1 MESAADM
8 DIRGQF
14 LQGMSCAA
22 NTVNVVT
29 TDGAAGRAGVTV
41 SAMASVSADG
51 DAPTMLVCVH
61 HLAAAAQTILDNGC
75 FCTNILRD
83 DQSFISDT
91 FAGRLKTQDG
101 DKFSCVDWLAMKT
114 GAPRVR
120 DPLTAFDCTVKSSER
135 VGTHFVFIGEVQD
148 IFVATGGSPLIFA
161 NRTYGSPVTISPP
174 RKQRAELDTL
184 RIGTLHTFGPYLL
197 PSIIRKLEDDEGPV
211 DLDLHEGDQR
221 ELLELLRAG
230 TIDLAF
236 VYDFDLGSDVTA
248 LAVSELPTYVLLAE
262 NDPLAGQSAVA
273 LADLVA
279 RPMVLLD
286 ASPSRD
292 YFLSLFDG
300 IGDPHVAYRTSTFEM
315 VRGMVAHGLGYSLLA
330 TKPASSMSYDG
341 KALVTRPLS
350 DSVETNRLV
359 LSQRRDVQLTK
370 STEAFVWHC
379 VQIFGLDMD

>member
-1 MESAADM
+1 M

-14 LQGMSCAA
+14 LQAMSCAA

-61 HLAAAAQTILDNGC
+61 HLSAAAQTILDNGC

-91 FAGRLKTQDG
+91 FAGRLKTEDG
-101 DKFSCVDWLAMKT
+101 DKFSCVDWVAMKT

-161 NRTYGSPVTISPP
+161 NRMYGSPVTISPP
-174 RKQRAELDTL
+174 RKQRAETDTL

-197 PSIIRKLEDDEGPV
+197 PSIIRKLEDEVGPI

-248 LAVSELPTYVLLAE
+248 LTVSELPTYVLLAE
-262 NDPLAGQSAVA
+262 NDPLAAQGAVA

-292 YFLSLFDG
+292 YFLSLFAG
-300 IGDPHVAYRTSTFEM
+300 IGDPHVAYRTGTFEM

-330 TKPASSMSYDG
+330 TKPASAMSYDG
-341 KALVTRPLS
+341 KALVTRPLV
-350 DSVETNRLV
+350 DRVETSRLV
-359 LSQRRDVQLTK
+359 LSQRRDVELTK
-370 STEAFVWHC
+370 SAEAFVWHC

>member
-1 MESAADM
+1 MAGVADM
-8 DIRGQF
+8 DLRGQF

-61 HLAAAAQTILDNGC
+61 HLSAAAQTILDNGC

-91 FAGRLKTQDG
+91 FAGRLTTADG
-101 DKFSCVDWLAMKT
+101 DKFSCADWRPMTT
-114 GAPRVR
+114 GALRVR
-120 DPLTAFDCTVKSSER
+120 DPLTAFDCRVKSSER
-135 VGTHFVFIGEVQD
+135 VGTHFVFIGEVQE
-148 IFVATGGSPLIFA
+148 IFVASGGNPLIFA
-161 NRTYGSPVTISPP
+161 NRSYGSPVTISPP
-174 RKQRAELDTL
+174 RRQRAEIGSI
-184 RIGTLHTFGPYLL
+184 RIGTLNTFGPYLL
-197 PSIIRKLEDDEGPV
+197 PSIVRKLQDEIGAV

-221 ELLELLRAG
+221 QLLELLRAG

-236 VYDFDLGSDVTA
+236 VYDFELGSDVTA
-248 LAVSELPTYVLLAE
+248 LTVAELPTYVLLAE
-262 NDPLAGQSAVA
+262 NDPLAQDGPVS
-273 LADLVA
+273 LADLVS

-292 YFLSLFDG
+292 YFLSLFEG
-300 IGDPHVAYRTSTFEM
+300 IGEPQVAHRAGTFEM

-330 TKPASSMSYDG
+330 TKPASAMSYDG
-341 KALVTRPLS
+341 KALVTRPLA
-350 DSVETNRLV
+350 DAVESSRLV
-359 LSQRRDVQLTK
+359 LSQRRDVELSK
-370 STEAFVWHC
+370 PTEAFVWHC
-379 VQIFGLDMD
+379 MQIFGLDLD

>member
-1 MESAADM
+1 MAGM
-8 DIRGQF
+8 DIRAQF
-14 LQGMSCAA
+14 LQAMSCAA

-29 TDGAAGRAGVTV
+29 TDGTAGRAGVTV

-51 DAPTMLVCVH
+51 DHPTMLVCVH
-61 HLAAAAQTILDNGC
+61 HLSAAAQTILDNGC

-83 DQSFISDT
+83 DQSFISDI
-91 FAGRLKTQDG
+91 FAGRMKTEDG
-101 DKFSCVDWLAMKT
+101 DKFSCVDWVAMKT

-148 IFVATGGSPLIFA
+148 IFVAKGGSPLIFA
-161 NRTYGSPVTISPP
+161 NRAYGSPVTISPA

-197 PSIIRKLEDDEGPV
+197 PSIIRKLEDEIGPV

-221 ELLELLRAG
+221 QLLELLRAG
-230 TIDLAF
+230 TIDIAF

-262 NDPLAGQSAVA
+262 NDPLAAQATVA
-273 LADLVA
+273 LADLA
-279 RPMVLLD
+279 TRPMVLLD
-286 ASPSRD
+286 APPSRD

-300 IGDPHVAYRTSTFEM
+300 IGEPDVAYRAGTFEM

-341 KALVTRPLS
+341 KALVTRPLADNVAAS
-350 DSVETNRLV
+350 RLV
-359 LSQRRDVQLTK
+359 LSQRRDVPLNK

-379 VQIFGLDMD
+379 VQIFGLDTD

>member
-1 MESAADM
+1 MGNAADT

-14 LQGMSCAA
+14 LQAMSCAA

-29 TDGAAGRAGVTV
+29 TDGKAGRAGVTV

-61 HLAAAAQTILDNGC
+61 HLSAAAQTILDNGC

-83 DQSFISDT
+83 DQSFISDV
-91 FAGRLKTQDG
+91 FAGRLKTEDG
-101 DKFSCVDWLAMKT
+101 DKFSCVDWVAMKT

-148 IFVATGGSPLIFA
+148 IFVAEGGSPLIFA
-161 NRTYGSPVTISPP
+161 NRAYGSPVTISPA
-174 RKQRAELDTL
+174 RKQRTEVDTI

-197 PSIIRKLEDDEGPV
+197 PSIIRKLEDETGPV

-221 ELLELLRAG
+221 QLLELLRAG

-262 NDPLAGQSAVA
+262 NDPLAVQTTVA
-273 LADLVA
+273 LADLVS

-300 IGDPHVAYRTSTFEM
+300 LGDANVAYRAGSFEM

-330 TKPASSMSYDG
+330 TKPASAMSYDG
-341 KALVTRPLS
+341 KALVTRPLADNVGS
-350 DSVETNRLV
+350 SRLV
-359 LSQRRDVQLTK
+359 LSQRRDVPLNK

>member
-1 MESAADM
+1 MEGGADI
-8 DIRGQF
+8 DLRGQF

-29 TDGAAGRAGVTV
+29 TDGVAGRAGVTV

-91 FAGRLKTQDG
+91 FAGRLTTKDG
-101 DKFSCVDWLAMKT
+101 DKFSCADWMAMKT
-114 GAPRVR
+114 GAPRVK
-120 DPLTAFDCTVKSSER
+120 DPLTAFDCRVKSSER
-135 VGTHFVFIGEVQD
+135 VGTHFVFVGEVQE
-148 IFVATGGSPLIFA
+148 IFVASGGNPLIFA
-161 NRTYGSPVTISPP
+161 NRSYGSPVTISPP
-174 RKQRAELDTL
+174 RKKRAEIGSLK
-184 RIGTLHTFGPYLL
+184 IGTLHTFGPYLL
-197 PSIIRKLEDDEGPV
+197 PSIIRKLQDEVGPV

-236 VYDFDLGSDVTA
+236 LYDFDLGSDVTA
-248 LAVSELPTYVLLAE
+248 LTIAELPTYVLLAE
-262 NDPLAGQSAVA
+262 SDPLALSRSVA
-273 LADLVA
+273 LEDLVS

-300 IGDPHVAYRTSTFEM
+300 IGEPQVAYRAGTFEM

-330 TKPASSMSYDG
+330 TKPASAMSYDG
-341 KALVTRPLS
+341 KALVMRPLA
-350 DSVETNRLV
+350 DAVETSSLV
-359 LSQRRDVQLTK
+359 LSQRRDVKLNK
-370 STEAFVWHC
+370 PTEAFVWHC
-379 VQIFGLDMD
+379 LQIFGLEMD

>member
-1 MESAADM
+1 MEGVADM
-8 DIRGQF
+8 DIKGQF

-61 HLAAAAQTILDNGC
+61 HLSAAAQTILDNGC

-91 FAGRLKTQDG
+91 FAGRLKTEDG
-101 DKFSCVDWLAMKT
+101 DKFSCVDWVAMKT

-161 NRTYGSPVTISPP
+161 NRMYGSPVTISPP
-174 RKQRAELDTL
+174 RMQRAEPDTL

-197 PSIIRKLEDDEGPV
+197 PSIIRKLEDETGPI

-221 ELLELLRAG
+221 QLLELLRAG

-236 VYDFDLGSDVTA
+236 VYDLDLGSDVTA
-248 LAVSELPTYVLLAE
+248 LTVSELPTYVLLAE
-262 NDPLAGQSAVA
+262 NDPLAAQSAVA

-300 IGDPHVAYRTSTFEM
+300 IGDPHVAYRTGTFEM

-330 TKPASSMSYDG
+330 TKPASAMSYDG
-341 KALVTRPLS
+341 KALVTRPLA
-350 DSVETNRLV
+350 DSVETSRLV
-359 LSQRRDVQLTK
+359 LSQRRDVPPTK

>member
-1 MESAADM
+1 MADVADM
-8 DIRGQF
+8 DLRGQF

-29 TDGAAGRAGVTV
+29 TDGPAGRAGVTV

-61 HLAAAAQTILDNGC
+61 HLSAAAQTILDNGC

-91 FAGRLKTQDG
+91 FAGRLTTADG
-101 DKFSCVDWLAMKT
+101 DKFSCADWLPMKT
-114 GAPRVR
+114 GALRVK

-135 VGTHFVFIGEVQD
+135 VGTHFVFIGEVQE
-148 IFVATGGSPLIFA
+148 IFVASGGNPLIFA
-161 NRTYGSPVTISPP
+161 NRSYGSPVTISPP
-174 RKQRAELDTL
+174 RKQRADIGSLK
-184 RIGTLHTFGPYLL
+184 IGTLHTFGPYLL
-197 PSIIRKLEDDEGPV
+197 PGILRKLQDEVGPLE
-211 DLDLHEGDQR
+211 LDLHEGDQR
-221 ELLELLRAG
+221 HLLELLRAG

-236 VYDFDLGSDVTA
+236 VYDFELGSDVTA
-248 LAVSELPTYVLLAE
+248 LTVAELPTYVLLAE
-262 NDPLAGQSAVA
+262 SDPLAQDGPVA
-273 LADLVA
+273 LADLVD

-300 IGDPHVAYRTSTFEM
+300 IGEPQVAYRAGTFEM

-330 TKPASSMSYDG
+330 TKPASAMSYDG
-341 KALVTRPLS
+341 KALVTRALA
-350 DSVETNRLV
+350 DTVETSRLV
-359 LSQRRDVQLTK
+359 LSQRRNARLSK
-370 STEAFVWHC
+370 PTEAFVWHC
-379 VQIFGLDMD
+379 MQIFGLDLD

>member
-14 LQGMSCAA
+14 LQGMACAA

-61 HLAAAAQTILDNGC
+61 HMSAAAQTILDNGC

-91 FAGRLKTQDG
+91 FAGRLPTEDG
-101 DKFSCVDWLAMKT
+101 DKFSCVDWVAMKT
-114 GAPRVR
+114 GAPRVK

-174 RKQRAELDTL
+174 RKQRAELNTL
-184 RIGTLHTFGPYLL
+184 KIGTLHTFGPYLL
-197 PSIIRKLEDDEGPV
+197 PSILRELQDEVGPIE
-211 DLDLHEGDQR
+211 LDLHEGDQR

-236 VYDFDLGSDVTA
+236 VYDFDLGSDVTG
-248 LAVSELPTYVLLAE
+248 LTVSELPTYVLLAE
-262 NDPLAGQSAVA
+262 NDPLASNSAVA

-292 YFLSLFDG
+292 YFLSLFEN
-300 IGDPHVAYRTSTFEM
+300 IGDPQVAYRAGSFEM

-330 TKPASSMSYDG
+330 TKPASAMSYDG
-341 KALVTRPLS
+341 KALVTRPLA
-350 DSVETNRLV
+350 DSVDNSRLV
-359 LSQRRDVQLTK
+359 LSQRRDVQLSK

-379 VQIFGLDMD
+379 MQIFGLDMD

>member
-1 MESAADM
+1 M
-8 DIRGQF
+8 DIRAQF

-29 TDGAAGRAGVTV
+29 TDGTAGRAGVTV

-91 FAGRLKTQDG
+91 FAGRLKTEDG
-101 DKFSCVDWLAMKT
+101 DKFSCVDWVTMKT

-184 RIGTLHTFGPYLL
+184 RIGTLDTFGPYLL
-197 PSIIRKLEDDEGPV
+197 PSIIRKLEDEVGPV

-262 NDPLAGQSAVA
+262 NDPLADAGAVA
-273 LADLVA
+273 LTDLVA

-300 IGDPHVAYRTSTFEM
+300 IGEPHVAYRTGTFEM

-341 KALVTRPLS
+341 KALVTRPLA
-350 DSVETNRLV
+350 DSVESSRLV
-359 LSQRRDVQLTK
+359 LSQRRNVELTK

>member
-1 MESAADM
+1 M
-8 DIRGQF
+8 DIRAQF

-29 TDGAAGRAGVTV
+29 TDGTAGRAGVTV

-91 FAGRLKTQDG
+91 FAGRLKTEDG
-101 DKFSCVDWLAMKT
+101 DKFSCVDWVAMKT

-197 PSIIRKLEDDEGPV
+197 PSIIRKLEDEVGPV

-262 NDPLAGQSAVA
+262 NDPLADAGAVA

-300 IGDPHVAYRTSTFEM
+300 IGEPHVAYRTGTFEM

-341 KALVTRPLS
+341 KALVTRPLA
-350 DSVETNRLV
+350 DSVESSRLV
-359 LSQRRDVQLTK
+359 LSQRRNVELTK

>member
-1 MESAADM
+1 MEGAADM

-91 FAGRLKTQDG
+91 FAGRLKTEDG
-101 DKFSCVDWLAMKT
+101 DKFSCVDWVAMKT

-197 PSIIRKLEDDEGPV
+197 PSIIRKLEDEVGPV

-262 NDPLAGQSAVA
+262 NDPLADNSAVA
-273 LADLVA
+273 LADLVE

-300 IGDPHVAYRTSTFEM
+300 IGEPHVAYRTGTFEM

-341 KALVTRPLS
+341 KALVTRPLA
-350 DSVETNRLV
+350 DSVESSRLV
-359 LSQRRDVQLTK
+359 LSQRRNVEPTK

>member
-1 MESAADM
+1 M
-8 DIRGQF
+8 DIREQF

-101 DKFSCVDWLAMKT
+101 DKFSCVDWVAMKT

-135 VGTHFVFIGEVQD
+135 VGTHIVFIGEVQD

-161 NRTYGSPVTISPP
+161 NRMYGSSVTISPP

-197 PSIIRKLEDDEGPV
+197 PSIIRKLEDETGPV
-211 DLDLHEGDQR
+211 DLDLHEGEQR

-248 LAVSELPTYVLLAE
+248 LTVSELPTYVLLAE
-262 NDPLAGQSAVA
+262 NDPLAHNSAIA

-300 IGDPHVAYRTSTFEM
+300 IGEPHVAYRTGTFEM

-330 TKPASSMSYDG
+330 TKPASAMSYDG
-341 KALVTRPLS
+341 KALVTRPLA
-350 DSVETNRLV
+350 DSVETSRLV

-370 STEAFVWHC
+370 ATEAFVWHC
-379 VQIFGLDMD
+379 VKIFGLDMD

>member
-1 MESAADM
+1 M
-8 DIRGQF
+8 DIRAQF

-91 FAGRLKTQDG
+91 FAGRLKTEDG
-101 DKFSCVDWLAMKT
+101 DKFSCVDWVAMKT

-120 DPLTAFDCTVKSSER
+120 DPLTAFDCKVKSSER

-197 PSIIRKLEDDEGPV
+197 PSIIRELEDEVGPV

-262 NDPLAGQSAVA
+262 NDPLAAQGKVA
-273 LADLVA
+273 LADLVE

-300 IGDPHVAYRTSTFEM
+300 IGEPRVAYRTASFEM

-341 KALVTRPLS
+341 KALVTRPLA
-350 DSVETNRLV
+350 DSVESSRLV
-359 LSQRRDVQLTK
+359 LSQRRNVELTK

>member
-1 MESAADM
+1 MESAADT

-14 LQGMSCAA
+14 LQAMSCAA

-29 TDGAAGRAGVTV
+29 TDGKAGRAGVTV

-61 HLAAAAQTILDNGC
+61 HLSAAAQTILDNGC

-83 DQSFISDT
+83 DQSFISDV
-91 FAGRLKTQDG
+91 FAGRLKTEDG
-101 DKFSCVDWLAMKT
+101 DKFSCVDWVTMKT

-148 IFVATGGSPLIFA
+148 IFVAEGGSPLIFA
-161 NRTYGSPVTISPP
+161 NRAYGSPVTISPA
-174 RKQRAELDTL
+174 RKQRTEVDTI
-184 RIGTLHTFGPYLL
+184 RIGALHTFGPYLL
-197 PSIIRKLEDDEGPV
+197 PSIIRKLEDETGPV

-221 ELLELLRAG
+221 QLLELLRAG

-262 NDPLAGQSAVA
+262 NDPLAAQTTVA
-273 LADLVA
+273 LADLVS

-300 IGDPHVAYRTSTFEM
+300 IGDANVAYRAGSFEM

-330 TKPASSMSYDG
+330 TKPASAMSYDG
-341 KALVTRPLS
+341 KALVTRPLADNVGS
-350 DSVETNRLV
+350 SRLV
-359 LSQRRDVQLTK
+359 LSQRRDVPLNK

>member
-1 MESAADM
+1 MEGVADM

-91 FAGRLKTQDG
+91 FAGRLQTQDG
-101 DKFSCVDWLAMKT
+101 DKFSCVDWVAMKT

-161 NRTYGSPVTISPP
+161 NRMYGSPVTISPP
-174 RKQRAELDTL
+174 RKQRAEPDTL

-197 PSIIRKLEDDEGPV
+197 PSIIRKLEDEIGPV

-248 LAVSELPTYVLLAE
+248 LTVSELPTYVLLAE
-262 NDPLAGQSAVA
+262 NDPLAAQSAVA

-300 IGDPHVAYRTSTFEM
+300 IGEPHVAYRTGTFEM
-315 VRGMVAHGLGYSLLA
+315 VRGMVAHGLGYSLLV
-330 TKPASSMSYDG
+330 TKPASAMSYDG
-341 KALVTRPLS
+341 KALVTRPLA
-350 DSVETNRLV
+350 DSVETSRLV
-359 LSQRRDVQLTK
+359 LSQRRDVPLTK